1 MRALL
6 ISFLGLTA
14 LCSATPLFT
23 VTFTPNTIS
32 GNPGDVIP
40 FSGTLLNNTSSTLF
54 INSDSFTFAI
64 AGALDDSPFLINA
77 PISLAGNASSGSFV
91 FLDVTIPQG
100 QAGGAYDGVFTVL
113 GGPDGGALNNL
124 GSAAFHVTVDVVT
137 PEPASIVLLGLGLAT
152 LLFCRRMLPLDS

>member
-54 INSDSFTFAI
+54 INSYSFTFAI

-77 PISLAGNASSGSFV
+77 PTSLAASSPS
-91 FLDVTIPQG
+91 
-100 QAGGAYDGVFTVL
+100 GAW
-113 GGPDGGALNNL
+113 P
-124 GSAAFHVTVDVVT
+124 T
-137 PEPASIVLLGLGLAT
+137 P
-152 LLFCRRMLPLDS
+152 RRRARRPT